1 MPLAPYVFY
10 ANPPLEIMKV
20 IIVGCGRVG
29 AQLAMLL
36 SAEEH
41 DVTIMDVNARSFN
54 KLDPAFSG
62 TALVGNGASE
72 NSLRDAGIEGADAF
86 VAVTDEDNHNIMSAQ
101 LAKHL
106 FNIPKVVCRLYDP
119 HLGEFY
125 QSMGLE
131 IISPTLVFA
140 ELLKEKVVE

>member
-1 MPLAPYVFY
+1 
-10 ANPPLEIMKV
+10 MKV

-41 DVTIMDVNARSFN
+41 AVIIMDVNARSFN

-62 TALVGNGASE
+62 TAFVGDGASE
-72 NSLRDAGIEGADAF
+72 NSLRGAGIEEADAF
-86 VAVTDEDNHNIMSAQ
+86 VAVTSEDNANIMSAL

-106 FNIPKVVCRLYDP
+106 FTIPKVVCRLYDP

-125 QSMGLE
+125 QTMGLE
-131 IISPTLVFA
+131 VISPTLVFA
-140 ELLKEKVVE
+140 QLLKEKVVE